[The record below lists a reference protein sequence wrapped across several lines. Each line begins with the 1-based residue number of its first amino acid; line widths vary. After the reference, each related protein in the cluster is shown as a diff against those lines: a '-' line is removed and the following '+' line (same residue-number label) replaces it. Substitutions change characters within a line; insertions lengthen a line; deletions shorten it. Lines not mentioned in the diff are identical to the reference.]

1 MAKVSGALAS
11 GPREAMGEEV
21 ALVNPL
27 RRKGGAVLGP
37 VRLSVKTGRYG
48 ASLSSLKFP
57 EVQLPVAW
65 VQDPPSALQ
74 CTMSPLSSRML
85 R

>member
-1 MAKVSGALAS
+1 MAKVARALAN

-74 CTMSPLSSRML
+74 WLYQPNKG
-85 R
+85 

>member
-1 MAKVSGALAS
+1 MAKVAGALAN
-11 GPREAMGEEV
+11 GPREAMGEEG

-27 RRKGGAVLGP
+27 RRKGGAVLGLGP

-57 EVQLPVAW
+57 EVQLPVAC

-74 CTMSPLSSRML
+74 W
-85 R
+85 

>member
-1 MAKVSGALAS
+1 MAKVAGALANR
-11 GPREAMGEEV
+11 PREAMGEEV

-57 EVQLPVAW
+57 EVPTPSCLGSGSPVGAPM
-65 VQDPPSALQ
+65 VIP
-74 CTMSPLSSRML
+74 T
-85 R
+85 

>member
-1 MAKVSGALAS
+1 MAKVAGALANR
-11 GPREAMGEEV
+11 PREAMGEEV

-74 CTMSPLSSRML
+74 RLS
-85 R
+85 